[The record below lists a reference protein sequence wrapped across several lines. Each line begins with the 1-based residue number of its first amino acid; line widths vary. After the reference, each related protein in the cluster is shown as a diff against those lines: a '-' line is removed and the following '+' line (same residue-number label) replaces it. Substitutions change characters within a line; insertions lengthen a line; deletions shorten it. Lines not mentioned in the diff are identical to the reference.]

1 MDANAKLVGDLLP
14 GDRVKMEDGA
24 IRVVVKV
31 HKGFVKYRKPDGT
44 TEGGILIDWKDGD
57 WSQCPVSEIA
67 TLVPR
72 KPAGRKKASA

>member
-1 MDANAKLVGDLLP
+1 MDENTKLVGDLLP

-24 IRVVVKV
+24 IRVVAKV
-31 HKGFVKYRKPDGT
+31 GKGFVKYSKGDGT
-44 TEGGILIDWKDGD
+44 TEGGVLIDWKDGD

-72 KPAGRKKASA
+72 KPAGRRKTSA